1 VEEAGRWAVAELE
14 PVPKNSCIGEIYLAG
29 PFKTIGMPKT
39 AKVEKTKRAV
49 ANESGKYRLGIDR

>member
-1 VEEAGRWAVAELE
+1 
-14 PVPKNSCIGEIYLAG
+14 
-29 PFKTIGMPKT
+29 MPKT